1 MGIPRDLASQ
11 LVPLVEQAQPAG
23 TDALI
28 EVESLI
34 ALTAGLAVSVL
45 IGSYTAKE
53 AVAFVDYRLDRLF
66 TG

>member
-1 MGIPRDLASQ
+1 MPRDLASQ

>member
-1 MGIPRDLASQ
+1 M
-11 LVPLVEQAQPAG
+11 PLVEQAQPAG